1 MKNTNYN
8 IFRDSVTL
16 GLPAIS
22 SLYFGLGEIWG
33 LPGVESVTGTIALLT
48 TFFGVVVRI
57 MSRRYYNSDRP
68 YDGEIV
74 VSETEEG
81 KQQFSLELGVD
92 PSEIPNL
99 SGVNFKVK
107 PELTPPPFR
116 GVVTPETPES
126 DAGH

>member
-57 MSRRYYNSDRP
+57 LSRRYYNSDRP

-81 KQQFSLELGVD
+81 VKQFSLELGVD
-92 PSEIPNL
+92 PSEIPQHK
-99 SGVNFKVK
+99 GINFKVK
-107 PELTPPPFR
+107 PELTPPAFR
-116 GVVTPETPES
+116 GVVKPDTPEE